1 MTVDVFNATG
11 AFQWVPNIIKTSE
24 SLKVSNFFFFS
35 ICYPLLK
42 LITIH
47 KSTFRQQ
54 INLELRSCRV
64 TGCGRSRYENN
75 DKFQRVFFLDNGSMS
90 ATFFLIING
99 PKYVEFSGSIVC
111 ICLTSPKRPFT
122 FFFKWAKEGEG
133 GGVGSQI
140 SPP

>member
-24 SLKVSNFFFFS
+24 SLKVSNFFFS

-47 KSTFRQQ
+47 KST
-54 INLELRSCRV
+54 LAVE
-64 TGCGRSRYENN
+64 GCGRSRYENN
-75 DKFQRVFFLDNGSMS
+75 DKFQRVFFLDNGSMF

-111 ICLTSPKRPFT
+111 ICLTSPKRPFIL
-122 FFFKWAKEGEG
+122 FFKWAKGGEG
-133 GGVGSQI
+133 GGG
-140 SPP
+140 